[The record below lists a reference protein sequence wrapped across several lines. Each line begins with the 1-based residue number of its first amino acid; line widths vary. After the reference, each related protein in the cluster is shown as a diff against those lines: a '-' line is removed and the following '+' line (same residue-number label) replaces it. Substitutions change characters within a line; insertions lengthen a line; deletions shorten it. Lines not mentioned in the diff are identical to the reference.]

1 MQKQFGLGLIGTGF
15 MGECHA
21 LAFSAAPAV
30 FGLPSVRMEI
40 VADIDQRAADAAARR
55 FGFARATTDWQALVA
70 DPAVDIVAIT
80 APNVLHKH
88 MALAAIAAGKHIYC
102 EKPMALSL
110 DDART
115 MAAAAQARG
124 VKTLVGY
131 NYMRSPAI
139 ALTRKL
145 IEDGEIGSI
154 TYFRGLHEE
163 DYMADAST
171 PFSWRCRR
179 DQAGSGTLGDMGSH
193 IISLALTL
201 LGPVESVSADI
212 ATVITER
219 PMPAAGGARESRT
232 EAVAVTEGVMA
243 PVENED
249 IAHTL
254 LRFSRGCVGTLTTSR
269 VAWGRKN
276 RLAFEIFGSKG
287 SIVFDQ
293 ERFNELQLFTRDGV
307 APALNGFRT
316 ILTGPAHPP
325 YGQFSPAA
333 GHGIGFNDLKIIEV
347 AHLLAA
353 LANDT
358 PLYPS
363 FADALQVETV
373 ITGMLQS
380 ADTRQWVNLAQL

>member
-1 MQKQFGLGLIGTGF
+1 MSKTFGLGLIGTGF

-30 FGLPSVRMEI
+30 FGLPPVRLEI
-40 VADIDQRAADAAARR
+40 VADIDQGAADRAARR
-55 FGFARATTDWQALVA
+55 FGFARASTDWRALVN

-80 APNVLHKH
+80 SPNVLHKD

-110 DDART
+110 ADAREMT
-115 MAAAAQARG
+115 ALAAARG
-124 VKTLVGY
+124 IKTLVGY
-131 NYMRSPAI
+131 NYMRSPAVE
-139 ALTRKL
+139 LTRTL
-145 IEDGEIGSI
+145 ISSGEIGSI

-163 DYMADAST
+163 DYMADAAT

-201 LGPVESVSADI
+201 LGAVDSVSADI
-212 ATVITER
+212 ATVIAER
-219 PMPAAGGARESRT
+219 PMPAAGGSRESRT
-232 EAVAVTEGVMA
+232 GAVAVEAGVMA
-243 PVENED
+243 RVENED

-293 ERFNELQLFTRDGV
+293 ERFNEIQLFTRDGLN
-307 APALNGFRT
+307 PALNGFRT

-325 YGQFSPAA
+325 YGRFSPAA

-347 AHLLAA
+347 AHLLDG
-353 LANDT
+353 LTNNT
-358 PLYPS
+358 PLYPA
-363 FADALQVETV
+363 FADAVQVETV
-373 ITGMLQS
+373 IAGMLRS
-380 ADTRQWVNLAQL
+380 AETRQWVDLAGL